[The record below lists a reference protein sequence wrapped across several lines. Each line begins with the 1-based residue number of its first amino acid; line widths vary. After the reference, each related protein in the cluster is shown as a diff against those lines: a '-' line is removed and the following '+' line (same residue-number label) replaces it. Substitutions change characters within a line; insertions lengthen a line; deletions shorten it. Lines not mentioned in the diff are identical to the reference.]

1 MSLVLAIVGFL
12 FLASAHFFAPGLSQ
26 DEHLS
31 AQGVAVA
38 GAVHLPLLV
47 AGILGLVLAV
57 LLSERLPLR
66 RRLRA
71 RLPRES
77 QLLLPGL
84 AALGLVQVVFVLVKL
99 AEYSRT
105 LVARHEFWDTYLLAG
120 RLSLNIPS
128 EPFTLS
134 DYLNSTFL
142 LIAGVTALL
151 VRAALTALRPAAA
164 PPPVRRDLVFWTLLG
179 AGFISLA
186 LDEILM
192 FHEYTGAN
200 LGFDDGRIVFGY
212 FLLMLGMVVVFR
224 RKFLSQ
230 PAAFAC
236 LAIGGC
242 FQGLGAVAD
251 RFHIWEAAFTPEEV
265 AEMSASSFYLLA
277 ILQYA
282 YCDMRILAGQAFR
295 AAPSR
300 EAPRPVLAAVFPG
313 TAAPA
318 AGEIEA
324 ASTAAARS
332 PLRAQAPFHRR

>member
-12 FLASAHFFAPGLSQ
+12 FLAAAHFFSPALSQ
-26 DEHLS
+26 GQHLS
-31 AQGVAVA
+31 AQGVNVA
-38 GAVHLPLLV
+38 RAVHLPFLI
-47 AGILGLVLAV
+47 AGIACLALGV

-66 RRLRA
+66 RRIRVW
-71 RLPRES
+71 LPRES

-84 AALGLVQVVFVLVKL
+84 AAFGLVQVIFVLVKL

-105 LVARHEFWDTYLLAG
+105 LVARHEFWDTYLLLG
-120 RLSLNIPS
+120 RLRLNVPS

-164 PPPVRRDLVFWTLLG
+164 PPPARRDLAFWTLLG
-179 AGFISLA
+179 AGFVYLA
-186 LDEILM
+186 FDEILM
-192 FHEYTGAN
+192 FHEYIGAN

-212 FLLMLGMVVVFR
+212 FLLMMATALAFR

-251 RFHIWEAAFTPEEV
+251 RFHFWEGAFTLEEV
-265 AEMSASSFYLLA
+265 AEMSASGFYLLA

-282 YCDMRILAGQAFR
+282 YGDMRVLAGQAFR
-295 AAPSR
+295 AMPSR
-300 EAPRPVLAAVFPG
+300 EALRPVLAAVFPAG
-313 TAAPA
+313 AASA

-324 ASTAAARS
+324 ASPTAR
-332 PLRAQAPFHRR
+332 PVRAQAPFHRR